1 MNDNNATEVLIEGGH
16 SGRIEVKKGQVLA
29 IVNVDGK
36 QVCDFF
42 AFNQEN
48 IREALSPGHQR
59 SVLRRTFLK
68 PGDTLY
74 TVLRRP
80 MFELLEDKVEQN
92 DFSLPACDPERY
104 LMDFKVEDHRS
115 CRKNLEEVMADH
127 NIPYEYLP
135 DPFNFFQPTP
145 VRADGTYGTGTSPA
159 KPDDRIVLRALLN
172 VIAVASSCPQDQ
184 IALNNF
190 NPSRLKL
197 AVSNG

>member
-68 PGDTLY
+68 PGDTL
-74 TVLRRP
+74 
-80 MFELLEDKVEQN
+80 
-92 DFSLPACDPERY
+92 
-104 LMDFKVEDHRS
+104 
-115 CRKNLEEVMADH
+115 
-127 NIPYEYLP
+127 
-135 DPFNFFQPTP
+135 
-145 VRADGTYGTGTSPA
+145 
-159 KPDDRIVLRALLN
+159 
-172 VIAVASSCPQDQ
+172 
-184 IALNNF
+184 
-190 NPSRLKL
+190 
-197 AVSNG
+197 

>member
-1 MNDNNATEVLIEGGH
+1 MSTEMIGETLIEGGRGG
-16 SGRIEVKKGQVLA
+16 SINVNKGQLLE

-42 AFNQEN
+42 AFNRDN

-59 SVLRRTFLK
+59 SVLRRMFLK
-68 PGDTLY
+68 TGDKLY
-74 TVLRRP
+74 SVLRRP
-80 MFELLEDKVEQN
+80 MFELLEDSVGQN

-104 LMDFKVEDHRS
+104 RMDFNVEQHRS
-115 CRKNLEEVMADH
+115 CRKNLEEVMKDF

-145 VRADGTYGTGTSPA
+145 VKADGTYGTGTSPA
-159 KPDDRIVLRALLN
+159 KPGDKIVLRALMN

-184 IALNNF
+184 IPLNDF
-190 NPSRLKL
+190 NPSRLNL
-197 AVSNG
+197 VAREG